1 MAYAVLQSTKMSTR
15 SRTTRHDVPVTRRD
29 FNRPSAAP
37 AAAVPPDVELKA
49 LLLIISALS
58 IAAIVREVS
67 QQITSDKEEDI
78 RRQVASWVAE
88 RAKHREQEPN
98 PVSWQRALTHG
109 FGGLLDFF
117 PDLDD
122 QPDESSMGQ
131 RALSSATPRETSR
144 AVNASRQIG

>member
-1 MAYAVLQSTKMSTR
+1 MTTR
-15 SRTTRHDVPVTRRD
+15 SPTTRHDGPVTRRESLIRSCD
-29 FNRPSAAP
+29 ESLIRSCEAGTT
-37 AAAVPPDVELKA
+37 AVPVPAV
-49 LLLIISALS
+49 LLLIVGCGAL
-58 IAAIVREVS
+58 AAIAREVS
-67 QQITSDKEEDI
+67 QQITSDNEEDI
-78 RRQVASWVAE
+78 RRQVASWVAA
-88 RAKHREQEPN
+88 RAKHREQEPD